1 MKRQCWARH
10 MDWKILTNK
19 KLSNRVDTVTAPD
32 DDDTGPTIIINQ
44 QSSTRILILK
54 AVKKKPANPEIGKKI
69 PKCNENGEKHCQ
81 LSQYLLPNYLN
92 INFN

>member
-1 MKRQCWARH
+1 MLGKAHGLGNSYKQKTFKPSWHC
-10 MDWKILTNK
+10 
-19 KLSNRVDTVTAPD
+19 DTPD